1 MTLGYKEV
9 KELLKK
15 EYADYFEILD
25 LKDTAF
31 RLQAL
36 PQEKW
41 KEELLKKLKH
51 YMWCDELIANN
62 TAYAWHDFYKKEHE
76 RKLKVYNK
84 ILEMESE

>member
-25 LKDTAF
+25 LNMATYD
-31 RLQAL
+31 LQGL
-36 PQEKW
+36 PQERW
-41 KEELLKKLKH
+41 KEELLKKLKNH
-51 YMWCDELIANN
+51 MWCDELLANN
-62 TAYAWHDFYKKEHE
+62 TAFAWHDFYKKEHE